1 MEYFENEQLKN
12 EIEEIR
18 SKLEKELER
27 KNLSNQKIIDI
38 SQNLDKLIA
47 EYMIKTSKIKND

>member
-1 MEYFENEQLKN
+1 LEYFENEQLKN

>member
-1 MEYFENEQLKN
+1 LEYSENEQLKN

-18 SKLEKELER
+18 SNLEKELER